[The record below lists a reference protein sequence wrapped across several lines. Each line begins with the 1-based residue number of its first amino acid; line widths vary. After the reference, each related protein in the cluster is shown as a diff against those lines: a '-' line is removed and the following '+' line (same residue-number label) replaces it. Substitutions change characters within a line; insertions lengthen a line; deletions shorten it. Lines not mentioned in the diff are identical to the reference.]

1 MVVWCTQ
8 NAPRWQQFLVAPA
21 MPVLVHHFGGYS
33 ETRYK
38 KLFGHV
44 ESHASAVSLLNSGEQ
59 RYIKAISTE
68 KKQFSCMPVFSCM
81 TERKQRVSLDD
92 WKESFPAGLKRN
104 SFPAWLKG
112 NNFPVCL
119 CFPAWLK
126 ENKEFPCTT
135 QGNKEFPCTTQ
146 RKQRIFPVRLKGNKE
161 FTCTTERKQNI
172 FLHN

>member
-21 MPVLVHHFGGYS
+21 MPVLVHHFSAYS

-38 KLFGHV
+38 KLFTHV

-81 TERKQRVSLDD
+81 TERKQRVSLYDS
-92 WKESFPAGLKRN
+92 KETKNFPA
-104 SFPAWLKG
+104 
-112 NNFPVCL
+112 
-119 CFPAWLK
+119 
-126 ENKEFPCTT
+126 
-135 QGNKEFPCTTQ
+135 
-146 RKQRIFPVRLKGNKE
+146 RLKGNKE
-161 FTCTTERKQNI
+161 FSCMTERKQNI